1 MGERSIVVGTDP
13 EDLYNGIGSFGI
25 YALPQESVEASWR
38 MVLLEFILR
47 KPDLSVEI
55 AITSEKSE
63 LRD

>member
-1 MGERSIVVGTDP
+1 MVGTDP
-13 EDLYNGIGSFGI
+13 KDLYVRIGKFGI
-25 YALPQESVEASWR
+25 YVLPQESVEASWR